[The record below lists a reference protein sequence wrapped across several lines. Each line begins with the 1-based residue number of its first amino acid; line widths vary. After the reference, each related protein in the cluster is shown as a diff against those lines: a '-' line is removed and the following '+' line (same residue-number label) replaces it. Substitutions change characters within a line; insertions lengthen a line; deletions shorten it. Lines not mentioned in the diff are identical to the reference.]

1 MKKFL
6 FILLLFATAQVSAQ
20 EPSVVVPNVFTP
32 NGDGEND
39 VFSVRVDGFTELE
52 CVIYNRYGAQVYRY
66 EGINGFWDG
75 RTQTGLICGSGVYT
89 YLIRASNADGSSET
103 YQGNLHLIR

>member
-1 MKKFL
+1 M
-6 FILLLFATAQVSAQ
+6 LLFATAQISAQ

-32 NGDGEND
+32 NGDGDND
-39 VFSVRVDGFTELE
+39 VFSAKVDGFTELE

-103 YQGNLHLIR
+103 YQGNLHLVR